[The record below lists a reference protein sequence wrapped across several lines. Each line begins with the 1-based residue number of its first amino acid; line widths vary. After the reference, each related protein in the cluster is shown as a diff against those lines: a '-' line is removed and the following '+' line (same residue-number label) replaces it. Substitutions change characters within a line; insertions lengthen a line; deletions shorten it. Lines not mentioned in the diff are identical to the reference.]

1 MALDVVTAGGTL
13 TVINVHGPG
22 SGGDSWASKASFWA
36 DVAMYAAAKSAGGT
50 RAVLLGGD
58 FNVWL
63 ESPWHPTTRRFQA
76 LWEQCGF
83 HRAGPEREE
92 DRRPTRAGHRLD
104 SFLLNSPLVPWAAR
118 ERPHLAPGRSPASL
132 GSDHGPVVLDIPLA
146 VAGKG
151 RVTRMA
157 YSHAQG
163 RLHAIRPDSPGFREA
178 VAAVLQKACGDQR
191 LQAWLSSDQDTAT
204 MGTSEVQAVFDLLYA
219 FRDDVS
225 RVTGVRM
232 PSGVDPQYP
241 YGQAETEASLDQ
253 VLSDQQALA
262 WRAHQLWQRD
272 AAAAGLHSQEATAL
286 LQHLRRVDPDL
297 SPASVEDLRAALDQ
311 QLRQLETRVEELR
324 DVLRSNRRR
333 SIKDYWRGRVPD
345 LQLRWTAI
353 RGAINVVNYA
363 PSGLWSVRVRESEK
377 VLLEASDVIGEVQ
390 RYWEALYAKRPVNL
404 PAFER
409 LVRAHIP
416 KGVPEEWRSVQD
428 YTMQDLKDAVR
439 QAVADDK
446 APGSNRVTAALI
458 AELPEPVQGLLVH
471 AYRAILRG
479 ADVPESWHEAIIW
492 LMPKGTATGNLDEY
506 RPIAL
511 GQQDMR
517 MLMTPLMRRFTAVL
531 ARKGLPRT
539 GSSEPCRAP
548 RRLPWCS
555 WPSAGCS
562 VGWRKTTSWP
572 SMCRKLLTQRRT
584 EHWRSS
590 YATWV
595 SRRSSSGSSTPSAA
609 GPWCASSLRTARRR
623 AYGSTGACGRAVRR
637 ALCSTSSYW
646 SLSCGALPVRR
657 GEMLA
662 TRCHPW
668 YRRTVMT
675 SC

>member
-1 MALDVVTAGGTL
+1 M
-13 TVINVHGPG
+13 
-22 SGGDSWASKASFWA
+22 
-36 DVAMYAAAKSAGGT
+36 
-50 RAVLLGGD
+50 
-58 FNVWL
+58 
-63 ESPWHPTTRRFQA
+63 
-76 LWEQCGF
+76 
-83 HRAGPEREE
+83 
-92 DRRPTRAGHRLD
+92 
-104 SFLLNSPLVPWAAR
+104 
-118 ERPHLAPGRSPASL
+118 
-132 GSDHGPVVLDIPLA
+132 VLDLPLA
-146 VAGKG
+146 VAGKE

-163 RLHAIRPDSPGFREA
+163 RLHAIRPDSPGVREA
-178 VAAVLQKACGDQR
+178 AAAVLQKACGDWR

-241 YGQAETEASLDQ
+241 YGQAETEASLSQ

-297 SPASVEDLRAALDQ
+297 SPASVEDLRAACDQ
-311 QLRQLETRVEELR
+311 QSHQLETHVEELR
-324 DVLRSNRRR
+324 GVLRSNRRR

-353 RGAINVVNYA
+353 RGAINVVSYA

-377 VLLEASDVIGEVQ
+377 VLLEGSDVIGKVQ

-409 LVRAHIP
+409 LVQAHIP
-416 KGVPEEWRSVQD
+416 GGVPEEWRSVQD
-428 YTMQDLKDAVR
+428 YTLQDLKDGVR

-458 AELPEPVQGLLVH
+458 AELPEPVHGLLVH
-471 AYRAILRG
+471 AYRAILPG

-531 ARKGLPRT
+531 ARKGLAADRHFGAMP
-539 GSSEPCRAP
+539 GSTAAALVFLAQ
-548 RRLPWCS
+548 RRLQRGLEENHVLAFDVS
-555 WPSAGCS
+555 KAFD
-562 VGWRKTTSWP
+562 TTP
-572 SMCRKLLTQRRT
+572 HGALALL
-584 EHWRSS
+584 
-590 YATWV
+590 
-595 SRRSSSGSSTPSAA
+595 
-609 GPWCASSLRTARRR
+609 LRHMGVPEELIRLFHT
-623 AYGSTGACGRAVRR
+623 
-637 ALCSTSSYW
+637 
-646 SLSCGALPVRR
+646 LSCGSLVRIVTAHGPTPSIRLHRGLRQGSAESAVLYLLLLEPLLQSLVCKARGDARHAVPPLAQAYCDDLLLIAHSLPQFLEYAAAIARYHTDMGISLNVGKCAYANTARIHSIMVCLSPGNTVAPWVCLR
-657 GEMLA
+657 AKGTVPYLGLRLDPRLGGDHEGE
-662 TRCHPW
+662 TCTP
-668 YRRTVMT
+668 V
-675 SC
+675 